1 MRKPSQGRHEKFLQ
15 LFTLLV
21 LTLQNTALVLF
32 TKSSYRATAAPY
44 IASTVVVCS
53 EFVKFVAS
61 CFLVVVCTGSRE
73 LVRAFRTIPS
83 SAPRLALP
91 SVLYVLQ
98 NNLLFEGVRLL
109 SPTVY
114 MVCSQSKIL
123 TSALFSVLML
133 KTKISHQKMVSLC
146 SLTMGMILAQ
156 REQVE
161 GNSNSVH
168 NHTTLKRQST
178 TGVTFVLAAALTSG
192 FAGTYLERM
201 YKEGST
207 TSSNC
212 SIWYRNAQ
220 LALFSLPSA
229 FLTSYARDSERISIL
244 GPFHGYDAIIIIVI
258 ALQALGGLVTAAV
271 MRYASNVLKCFA
283 VSASICN
290 CVVVSFL
297 VEGRVPSYAQVLG
310 IIMVIWSTFSY
321 VRDIH

>member
-1 MRKPSQGRHEKFLQ
+1 MF
-15 LFTLLV
+15 
-21 LTLQNTALVLF
+21 
-32 TKSSYRATAAPY
+32 RA
-44 IASTVVVCS
+44 
-53 EFVKFVAS
+53 
-61 CFLVVVCTGSRE
+61 
-73 LVRAFRTIPS
+73 IPS
-83 SAPRLALP
+83 STPRLALP
-91 SVLYVLQ
+91 SVLYVIQ

-133 KTKISHQKMVSLC
+133 KTKISHQKVVALC

-161 GNSNSVH
+161 ENSNSDH
-168 NHTTLKRQST
+168 ITLKRQST
-178 TGVTFVLAAALTSG
+178 SGVTFVLAAALTSG

-201 YKEGST
+201 YKEGSG

-229 FLTSYARDSERISIL
+229 FLTSYARDGERISNL

-290 CVVVSFL
+290 CVVASFL
-297 VEGRVPSYAQVLG
+297 VEGRAPSYAQVVG
-310 IIMVIWSTFSY
+310 ISMVIWSTFSY
-321 VRDIH
+321 VRDTH